1 MDTLLQD
8 IRYAI
13 RMCVRQPGFTAIAVV
28 ALALGVGANT
38 AIFTIVNAVL
48 LERLPYRDSDRIM
61 SLWEEGTHRP
71 GRNNT
76 LGPANFI
83 RWRERSSSFDA
94 MAAMVDT
101 RANLTGRGDPE
112 EVVVQNVEA
121 QFFPMLGVSP
131 LFGRTFSDAENR
143 DPQSL
148 VVVLGYDF
156 WHRRFGGDAAILGQ
170 AIQLNGRPHTVVGVM
185 PEGFR
190 LFIKAPAEFYQSTS
204 EAIGGTAPAA
214 K

>member
-13 RMCVRQPGFTAIAVV
+13 RMCVRQPGFTIIAVV
-28 ALALGVGANT
+28 ALALGIGANT
-38 AIFTIVNAVL
+38 AIFTIVNGAL

-121 QFFPMLGVSP
+121 QFFPILGVSP
-131 LFGRTFSDAENR
+131 FVGRTFTDNASCE
-143 DPQSL
+143 
-148 VVVLGYDF
+148 
-156 WHRRFGGDAAILGQ
+156 
-170 AIQLNGRPHTVVGVM
+170 
-185 PEGFR
+185 
-190 LFIKAPAEFYQSTS
+190 
-204 EAIGGTAPAA
+204 
-214 K
+214 